1 MCLSGVTRCSA
12 VINISHIV
20 PSPGMQSTGGTPIPS
35 DCFHFFCSELLNS
48 TRFYSH
54 SRPRRSIIQR
64 NLWWRHNGA
73 VTGLFQCINCS
84 QFRNISSWWNIWGP
98 KWGLSICPLGYC
110 ESEMINKRPSL
121 IHLMVVMRADGRTI
135 PGIHEACH
143 EERMMS
149 LCHDAHCDHPPVSIV
164 HQECLPTSYNN
175 IYNIP
180 NI

>member
-1 MCLSGVTRCSA
+1 MVQSQ
-12 VINISHIV
+12 V
-20 PSPGMQSTGGTPIPS
+20 PSSASTV
-35 DCFHFFCSELLNS
+35 LNS
-48 TRFYSH
+48 EIFRVDGTFEA
-54 SRPRRSIIQR
+54 R
-64 NLWWRHNGA
+64 NEDCP
-73 VTGLFQCINCS
+73 TGHCA
-84 QFRNISSWWNIWGP
+84 
-98 KWGLSICPLGYC
+98 
-110 ESEMINKRPSL
+110 SEMINKCPSL

-149 LCHDAHCDHPPVSIV
+149 LCHDAQCDHPPVSIV